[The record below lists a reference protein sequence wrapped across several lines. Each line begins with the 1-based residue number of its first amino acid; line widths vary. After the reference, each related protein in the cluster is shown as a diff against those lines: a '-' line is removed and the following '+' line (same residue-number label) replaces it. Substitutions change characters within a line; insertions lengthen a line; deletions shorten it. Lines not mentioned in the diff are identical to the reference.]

1 MNFAGRM
8 GLTGLTAEA
17 GEMGERI
24 VSRAANGTRIIFS
37 DVDGTLLSESGR
49 APSNWGDIRESL
61 SGALIV
67 LTSSRTVEELLA
79 VQRFLGVRG
88 PVIAEN
94 GAILVLAD
102 EWIDRHQ
109 AGTVIELDGKPLRLV
124 HLGAPV
130 AEFRQL
136 VELAAREHGV
146 VIETEREVFSAHLH
160 HPSASRR
167 TIARRALARTHSLLL
182 RVKGPDVA
190 IRGDFLAALGAARLT
205 VTYSG
210 RWYVVQ
216 ANSNK
221 GLGVR
226 AFTSLAGTVVDGPL
240 QIVGVGDREND
251 VSLLTAATRR
261 FVMRLANGEV
271 DPTLAATAGATIL
284 STPGVDGWTEIAADL
299 QIISAPESLS

>member
-1 MNFAGRM
+1 MNFASR
-8 GLTGLTAEA
+8 TGFSRLVAKAE
-17 GEMGERI
+17 EMGERVPSGT
-24 VSRAANGTRIIFS
+24 VSGTRIIFS

-49 APSNWGDIRESL
+49 APSNWGDIRASL

-88 PVIAEN
+88 PVLAEN
-94 GAILVLAD
+94 GAILVLSE
-102 EWIDRHQ
+102 EWAERHQ
-109 AGTVIELDGKPLRLV
+109 AGPVVQLAGKAVRLV
-124 HLGAPV
+124 HLGTPA
-130 AEFRQL
+130 AEFRGV
-136 VELAAREHGV
+136 VEAAAREHGV
-146 VIETEREVFSAHLH
+146 AIETEREVFSAHLH

-182 RVKGPDVA
+182 RMKGDEDA
-190 IRGDFLAALGAARLT
+190 RSRFLAALGTARLT
-205 VTYSG
+205 VSNSG

-216 ANSNK
+216 ANSSK

-226 AFTSLAGTVVDGPL
+226 AFINLASTVLGGSL

-251 VSLLTAATRR
+251 VSLLTATAKR

-271 DPTLAATAGATIL
+271 DPTLAATADATIL
-284 STPGVDGWTEIAADL
+284 TTPGVDGWTEIAADL
-299 QIISAPESLS
+299 QVISAPESLS

>member
-1 MNFAGRM
+1 MAFTTLVAG
-8 GLTGLTAEA
+8 AQ
-17 GEMGERI
+17 EMGEHFP
-24 VSRAANGTRIIFS
+24 SDAANGTRIIFS

-49 APSNWGDIRESL
+49 APANWGDIRASL

-67 LTSSRTVEELLA
+67 LTSSRTVEELVA

-94 GAILVLAD
+94 GAILVLAE
-102 EWIDRHQ
+102 EWIDRHP
-109 AGTVIELDGKPLRLV
+109 AGTVVQLGGKPVRLV
-124 HLGAPV
+124 HLGTPV
-130 AEFRQL
+130 AEYR
-136 VELAAREHGV
+136 GV
-146 VIETEREVFSAHLH
+146 VEGAALESGVAIETEREVYSAHLH

-167 TIARRALARTHSLLL
+167 TIARRALARTHSLLV
-182 RVKGPDVA
+182 RVKGDDDA
-190 IRGDFLAALGAARLT
+190 RNRFLAALDAARLT
-205 VTYSG
+205 VTNSG

-226 AFTSLAGTVVDGPL
+226 AFTNLAMTVFEGPL

-251 VSLLTAATRR
+251 VSLLTAATKR

-271 DPTLAATAGATIL
+271 DPTLAKTANARIL

-299 QIISAPESLS
+299 QTISAPESLL

>member
-8 GLTGLTAEA
+8 GFTGLVAKA
-17 GEMGERI
+17 QEMGERI
-24 VSRAANGTRIIFS
+24 PSSAVDGTRIIFS

-49 APSNWGDIRESL
+49 APANWGDIRASL

-102 EWIDRHQ
+102 EWIDRLQ
-109 AGTVIELDGKPLRLV
+109 AGTVVHLEGRPVRLV
-124 HLGAPV
+124 HLGTPV
-130 AEFRQL
+130 AEFREL
-136 VELAAREHGV
+136 VELAAHEHGV
-146 VIETEREVFSAHLH
+146 VIETEREAFSAHLH

-182 RVKGPDVA
+182 RVTGADIA
-190 IRGDFLAALGAARLT
+190 QDRFLAALAAAGLT
-205 VTYSG
+205 VTNSG

-226 AFTSLAGTVVDGPL
+226 AFTSLAGSVLEGPL

-251 VSLLTAATRR
+251 VSLLTAATKR

-284 STPGVDGWTEIAADL
+284 STPGVDGWTEIAAEL
-299 QIISAPESLS
+299 QIISDPESLS

>member
-1 MNFAGRM
+1 LNFAGRM
-8 GLTGLTAEA
+8 GFSRLVAKAE
-17 GEMGERI
+17 EMGERVPSGT
-24 VSRAANGTRIIFS
+24 VSGTRIIFS

-49 APSNWGDIRESL
+49 APSNWGDIRASL

-88 PVIAEN
+88 PVLAEN
-94 GAILVLAD
+94 GAILVLSE
-102 EWIDRHQ
+102 EWTERHQ
-109 AGTVIELDGKPLRLV
+109 AGTVMQLAGKTVRLV
-124 HLGAPV
+124 HLGTPA
-130 AEFRQL
+130 AEFRGE
-136 VELAAREHGV
+136 VEAAAREHGV
-146 VIETEREVFSAHLH
+146 AIETEREVFSAHLH
-160 HPSASRR
+160 HPMASRR

-182 RVKGPDVA
+182 RMKGDEEA
-190 IRGDFLAALGAARLT
+190 RSRFLAALGTARLT
-205 VTYSG
+205 VSNSG

-216 ANSNK
+216 ANSSK

-226 AFTSLAGTVVDGPL
+226 AFINLALSVLGGSL

-251 VSLLTAATRR
+251 VSLLTATTKR

-271 DPTLAATAGATIL
+271 DPTLAATADATIL
-284 STPGVDGWTEIAADL
+284 TTPGVDGWTEIAADL

>member
-1 MNFAGRM
+1 M
-8 GLTGLTAEA
+8 GFSRLVAKAEA
-17 GEMGERI
+17 MGER
-24 VSRAANGTRIIFS
+24 VPSGTGNGARIIFS

-49 APSNWGDIRESL
+49 APSNWGDIRASL

-88 PVIAEN
+88 PVLAEN
-94 GAILVLAD
+94 GAILVLAE
-102 EWIDRHQ
+102 EWIERHQ
-109 AGTVIELDGKPLRLV
+109 AGPVVQLAGKAVRLV
-124 HLGAPV
+124 HLGTPV
-130 AEFRQL
+130 GEFRGV
-136 VELAAREHGV
+136 VEAAAREHGV
-146 VIETEREVFSAHLH
+146 AIETEREVFSAHLH

-182 RVKGPDVA
+182 RMKGDEEA
-190 IRGDFLAALGAARLT
+190 RNGFLAALGTARLT
-205 VTYSG
+205 VSNSG

-216 ANSNK
+216 ANSSK

-226 AFTSLAGTVVDGPL
+226 AFTNLALTVLGGSL

-251 VSLLTAATRR
+251 VSLLTATTKR

-284 STPGVDGWTEIAADL
+284 TTPGVDGWTEIAADL